1 MEQDNETLI
10 QFGGSKRISVADDVR
25 IKAKRVNDDWGT
37 FDQEQ
42 GFHLYDVPNDF
53 RTEAKVQ
60 NYKLSLKEEKQ
71 QKLILES
78 KPYHIDIEPTNIC
91 NLKCPLCSTGIDAK
105 TRKKGTLTFEKF
117 KHLIDE
123 SKDTILQLSLQNWG
137 EPTLVTDLPKMI
149 RYAVDSGVFVRL
161 STNLSIKYPVG
172 YLEQFIKSGLGRLI
186 VDIDGTTQDV
196 YEKYRQNGNLNTV
209 LKNLEDAIKI
219 KKQNKLQYP
228 IIQARMLVMK
238 HNEHQ
243 IDEFKELVR
252 KLCVDEIE
260 LGNIQ
265 LNPNTASKDW
275 LPKNDEFVYE
285 TYMGERRKTPCHW
298 PWSGMVISW
307 DGGVAPCSIID
318 DENSDFGNV
327 FENDI
332 MSIWN
337 NEYYV
342 SARSEFTKT
351 KEMSKFTICNM
362 CKNDTHNPNLFRVG
376 DSFSLTLNRS
386 AQNR

>member
-42 GFHLYDVPNDF
+42 GFHLYDVPSDF
-53 RTEAKVQ
+53 RTESKVQ

-252 KLCVDEIE
+252 KLRVDEIE

-265 LNPNTASKDW
+265 LNPNTASTT
-275 LPKNDEFVYE
+275 L
-285 TYMGERRKTPCHW
+285 
-298 PWSGMVISW
+298 SAVI
-307 DGGVAPCSIID
+307 PR
-318 DENSDFGNV
+318 F
-327 FENDI
+327 
-332 MSIWN
+332 
-337 NEYYV
+337 
-342 SARSEFTKT
+342 
-351 KEMSKFTICNM
+351 
-362 CKNDTHNPNLFRVG
+362 L
-376 DSFSLTLNRS
+376 
-386 AQNR
+386 